1 MSQDYKKIGYKVI
14 KGRNRVIY
22 SKGDSKQYV
31 KNKGRMMNVERYE
44 NKNITNKNQ
53 NGGIYGFRRM
63 YNNENFSEKF
73 LKKPLHINTK
83 HDIKTQLISI
93 SNSIITYINNHIVKR
108 KYIKIIRD
116 SLQDYITNLN
126 KSSSENYIQ
135 EYKNLL
141 NDINNKIVQDTR
153 REMHIFYF
161 HYDSYKRDSNI
172 LNVLYKKYLAHYPE
186 HLHEEINN
194 IYNSSQQKLKN
205 DLDII
210 KKTQEKRDKERTEA
224 REKEEKL
231 FQESYELF
239 GIKGHKET

>member
-31 KNKGRMMNVERYE
+31 KNKGRMMNVERYD

-53 NGGIYGFRRM
+53 NGGIFGFRRM

-73 LKKPLHINTK
+73 LKKPLHNTK

-93 SNSIITYINNHIVKR
+93 SKSIITYINNHIVKR
-108 KYIKIIRD
+108 KYLKIIRD
-116 SLQDYITNLN
+116 SLKHYITNLN

-135 EYKNLL
+135 EYQNLMK
-141 NDINNKIVQDTR
+141 DINNKIVQDTR
-153 REMHIFYF
+153 REMHLFYF
-161 HYDSYKRDSNI
+161 HYDSYNRDSNI
-172 LNVLYKKYLAHYPE
+172 LKVLHNKYLTHYPE
-186 HLHEEINN
+186 HLQEINN

-210 KKTQEKRDKERTEA
+210 KKEQEERDNERTEA
-224 REKEEKL
+224 REKEKIL
-231 FQESYELF
+231 FQERYNLF